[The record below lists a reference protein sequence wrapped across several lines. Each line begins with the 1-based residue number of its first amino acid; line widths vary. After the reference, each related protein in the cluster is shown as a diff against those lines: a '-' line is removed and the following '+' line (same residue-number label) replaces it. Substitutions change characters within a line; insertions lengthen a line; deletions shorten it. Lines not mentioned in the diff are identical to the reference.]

1 MEYITILVSAVFI
14 NNIVLAKFLGICPF
28 LGVSKS
34 STTALGMG
42 VAVVFVM
49 TIATVFTWL
58 VQNYLLQPLDIGYLQ
73 TVTFILVIAFL
84 VQVVEIVMKK
94 VSPELY
100 QALGV
105 YLPLI
110 TTNCAILGVAILV
123 GQNNYNLVQS
133 VVFAVANAVGF
144 TLAIVIFS
152 SLREQLEMAE
162 GMPAWMRGMPAALVT
177 AGILAMAFMG
187 FAGLV

>member
-1 MEYITILVSAVFI
+1 MEYIALIISAVFI

-34 STTALGMG
+34 SSTALGMG

-58 VQNYLLQPLDIGYLQ
+58 VQSYLLKPFGIAYLQ

-94 VSPELY
+94 ISPELY

-123 GQNNYNLVQS
+123 GQQNYNLLQS
-133 VVFAVANAVGF
+133 VVFAVANAAGF
-144 TLAIVIFS
+144 TLAIVIFA
-152 SLREQLEMAE
+152 SLREQLDMAE
-162 GMPAWMRGMPAALVT
+162 GMPPWMKGTPAALIT

-187 FAGLV
+187 FAGLA

>member
-1 MEYITILVSAVFI
+1 MEYVILLISTVLI

-34 STTALGMG
+34 SSTALGMG
-42 VAVVFVM
+42 VAVIFVM
-49 TIATVFTWL
+49 TISTVFTWL
-58 VQNYLLQPLDIGYLQ
+58 VHTYLLLPLDLAYLQ
-73 TVTFILVIAFL
+73 TVTYILVIAFL

-110 TTNCAILGVAILV
+110 TTNCTILGVAILV
-123 GQNNYNLVQS
+123 VQNDFNLLKS
-133 VVFAVANAVGF
+133 VVFAVGNSVGF

-152 SLREQLEMAE
+152 SIREQMDMAE
-162 GMPAWMRGMPAALVT
+162 GIPAWMKGTPTALIT